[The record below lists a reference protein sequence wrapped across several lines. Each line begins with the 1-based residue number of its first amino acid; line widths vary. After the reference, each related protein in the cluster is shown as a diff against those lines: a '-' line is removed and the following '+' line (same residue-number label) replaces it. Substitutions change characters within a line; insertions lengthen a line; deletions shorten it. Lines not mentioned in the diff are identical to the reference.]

1 MHVVLAGSSGFLGS
15 RLLDELR
22 AGGHTV
28 IPLVRRPARSSE
40 SSWDPYSGHLDTEV
54 IAGADV
60 VINLA
65 GSPTAGNPHSRKWS
79 RELLRSRVTTT
90 KVLAQAIAATDNPP
104 AFLAGNGISYY
115 GDHGGQLLDE
125 ATPSSGN
132 ALLTRVTRAWQEATR
147 PAAEAGA
154 RVVILRTAPVLDR
167 HGAPLKMLLP
177 LFRTGLG
184 ARLGNGQQH
193 FPMISLRDWIAATTF
208 LVTHEVEGPVNLCA
222 PQTPTN
228 AEFTRALAAQ
238 VHRPAWLRAPASALR
253 IGAGPMSPELLGSM
267 NVRPRVLLD
276 AGFEFADPSVDA
288 VLATA
293 LSD

>member
-1 MHVVLAGSSGFLGS
+1 MHVVLAGSTGFLGS
-15 RLLDELR
+15 RLRDELR

-28 IPLVRRPARSSE
+28 TPLVRRPARSSE
-40 SSWDPYSGHLDTEV
+40 SSWDPYSGHVDPEV
-54 IAGADV
+54 IARADV

-65 GSPTAGNPHSRKWS
+65 GSPTVGNPHSRKWS

-90 KVLAQAIAATDNPP
+90 KVLAEAIAATNDPP

-125 ATPSSGN
+125 DTPSSGN

-147 PAAEAGA
+147 PASAAGA

-177 LFRTGLG
+177 LFRAGLG

-193 FPMISLRDWIAATTF
+193 FPLISLRDWIAATVF
-208 LVTHEVEGPVNLCA
+208 LAIGEVEGPVNMCC

-228 AEFTRALAAQ
+228 AEFTRALAEQ
-238 VHRPAWLRAPASALR
+238 VQRPAFLRAPAAALR
-253 IGAGPMSPELLGSM
+253 IGAGAMSPELLGSM

-276 AGFEFADPSVDA
+276 AGFGFADQTVDA